1 MVRLGVSLPVLM
13 QMLGHNDIN
22 MTLRYVEVVQIDLQ
36 REFHCARQKTASLH
50 PIPQLPLPA
59 NTTPNHVDLSTIR
72 QSIAATHNLLRLLQ
86 PRLEARARHK
96 LRRLTQRLLN
106 IDRELDHLTPK

>member
-36 REFHCARQKTASLH
+36 REFHYARQKTDSLH
-50 PIPQLPLPA
+50 PIPQLPLPT
-59 NTTPNHVDLSTIR
+59 NTTLTRVNLSSIR
-72 QSIAATHNLLRLLQ
+72 QTIAATHHLLRLLQ
-86 PRLEARARHK
+86 PELEPKARHK
-96 LRRLTQRLLN
+96 LRRLAQRLLN
-106 IDRELDHLTPK
+106 IDHELDHLTPK